1 MKKRFAMK
9 YLTKIVSLLA
19 LGMVIVPCLLY
30 FLGVVELSVV
40 KSVALVGTLGW
51 FIATPMWMSR
61 ELPVDA
67 AEVEI

>member
-1 MKKRFAMK
+1 MK

-19 LGMVIVPCLLY
+19 LALVILPCLLY
-30 FLGVVELSVV
+30 FLGLVELGLV
-40 KSVALVGTLGW
+40 KSAALIGTLGW